1 MILSDGSIDNL
12 SKILEQEGIKTKS
25 GFDNVY
31 DVVHGE
37 EEVQR
42 NITDVIGTSTT
53 IVYVV
58 ITVLMF
64 LSLYIVYTMYLR
76 DRHNEWCLY
85 CSIGFS
91 RKEIYRA
98 IMRELLFT
106 VCLAIVVGIVLTAVG
121 ALGIDMLLFSS
132 KGVKCR
138 YFYPGTIGEIL
149 CTYVLLIGVLQLP
162 VRLALHKIKTID
174 AIDDDLM

>member
-1 MILSDGSIDNL
+1 
-12 SKILEQEGIKTKS
+12 
-25 GFDNVY
+25 
-31 DVVHGE
+31 
-37 EEVQR
+37 
-42 NITDVIGTSTT
+42 
-53 IVYVV
+53 
-58 ITVLMF
+58 
-64 LSLYIVYTMYLR
+64 
-76 DRHNEWCLY
+76 
-85 CSIGFS
+85 
-91 RKEIYRA
+91 
-98 IMRELLFT
+98 MRELLFT

-174 AIDDDLM
+174 AIDDDLI